1 MARTYGNGAT
11 QNSAISDT
19 SNLRGRDSS
28 ELHTGLHIY
37 CLVCVVW
44 DD

>member
-1 MARTYGNGAT
+1 MARTYGNGAA

-19 SNLRGRDSS
+19 SNVRGRDSS

-37 CLVCVVW
+37 CPVCVVW